1 MKIRNSITQ
10 IRENRTHGN
19 DKIQWDEIN
28 WTEVYKLVNRLQT
41 RIAKATQEKNIQRKL
56 LFFSKNRTRRSQVS
70 AFSPGLTFLGTAC
83 IRPADFVRQLRVCDA
98 LRNVPAGIRRTFAGS
113 SRPCASMNHSDL
125 RAWSLN
131 RKALAVRYPMVSLV
145 VGRARL
151 YSDEKRRGETLLDL
165 DARLS

>member
-1 MKIRNSITQ
+1 MVKIRNSITQ

-98 LRNVPAGIRRTFAGS
+98 LRNVPAGFTSMEPQSKGSGSTLPDGVAGCGAGS
-113 SRPCASMNHSDL
+113 T
-125 RAWSLN
+125 
-131 RKALAVRYPMVSLV
+131 V
-145 VGRARL
+145 
-151 YSDEKRRGETLLDL
+151 LL
-165 DARLS
+165 